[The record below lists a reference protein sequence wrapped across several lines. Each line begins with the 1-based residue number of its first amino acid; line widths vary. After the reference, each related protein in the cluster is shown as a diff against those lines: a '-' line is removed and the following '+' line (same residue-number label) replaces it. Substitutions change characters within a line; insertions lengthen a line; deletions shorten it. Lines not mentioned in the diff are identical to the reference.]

1 MTRPILFL
9 ANKDN
14 LMLDFFLDEEVSN
27 LQNVESA
34 KTSNGE
40 IGQMARIF
48 SAIERNLSSD
58 LVNKTGAIYQFN
70 VKGNYACL
78 QIIYLFIYLCIHL
91 LFRK

>member
-1 MTRPILFL
+1 MTSLILFL
-9 ANKDN
+9 ANKNN

-27 LQNVESA
+27 LQNIDRKSD

-78 QIIYLFIYLCIHL
+78 
-91 LFRK
+91 